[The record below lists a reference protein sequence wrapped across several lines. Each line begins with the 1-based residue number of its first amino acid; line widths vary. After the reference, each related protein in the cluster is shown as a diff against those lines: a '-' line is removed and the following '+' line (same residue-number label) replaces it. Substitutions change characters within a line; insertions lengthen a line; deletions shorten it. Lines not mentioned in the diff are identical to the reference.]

1 MAFSRY
7 VVRHP
12 STAKTPV
19 FTPCTPLDHRYLS
32 GISRSVTRNT
42 PWLIKNGKILRRWFP
57 RGIRLIKNHAQEKGK
72 HMTVLFTLE
81 AKQPCG
87 TTYRLGVRCTLHSL
101 ASVVADFCGCS
112 KGKASGNRGLFSMAR
127 SLKSGS
133 AK

>member
-1 MAFSRY
+1 MTRKAGTVEIKATSRGVAFSRY
-7 VVRHP
+7 VIRHRQRQKIP
-12 STAKTPV
+12 YSDLARHWTIAI
-19 FTPCTPLDHRYLS
+19 FS

-57 RGIRLIKNHAQEKGK
+57 RGIRLIKNHAREKGK

-101 ASVVADFCGCS
+101 ASVVAVLL
-112 KGKASGNRGLFSMAR
+112 RL
-127 SLKSGS
+127 L
-133 AK
+133 